1 MLKLLGRWLKVYEN
15 EITLFVWTAMLLF
28 LVRSSG
34 MILNNYAETAFLKR
48 FGVEYLPIVNM
59 LNAIATFFIMGVM
72 AGIMGRVQGAPLLTY
87 LFIFCGGSIAC
98 IRFLIPFGIDLIYP
112 VLFMLKAQYEVLL
125 LESGQ

>member
-15 EITLFVWTAMLLF
+15 EITLFVWTAVLLF

-72 AGIMGRVQGAPLLTY
+72 AGIMGRVQ
-87 LFIFCGGSIAC
+87 
-98 IRFLIPFGIDLIYP
+98 
-112 VLFMLKAQYEVLL
+112 
-125 LESGQ
+125 